1 MKQIKNL
8 GEKEVILCK
17 TIAECNAIAE
27 LLHNE
32 GLMWCDGVSYLE
44 NKAWL
49 SEDTNVFCFCPDK
62 GEWCWLN
69 YYEEYNYTI
78 HKAKDFL
85 QETTKQ
91 VSNEV
96 KEELQDI
103 LKEWAESKFQ
113 KGLNVIIRERLK

>member
-1 MKQIKNL
+1 MKNIKDL

-17 TIAECNAIAE
+17 TIAECEAIAE
-27 LLHNE
+27 LIDE
-32 GLMWCDGVSYLE
+32 SYGYVFWKKQQPYKTWYIGEFLFYPLE
-44 NKAWL
+44 RLYGSLKL
-49 SEDTNVFCFCPDK
+49 
-62 GEWCWLN
+62 
-69 YYEEYNYTI
+69 YNAERYTI
-78 HKAKDFL
+78 HNAKDFI

-103 LKEWAESKFQ
+103 LKEWEKGMFQ